1 MRTQCKLLLLVLVV
15 VALGVSAGQA
25 HADGAVS
32 VFGGANVGGNLS
44 LLTDGGNLD
53 LQTAIKNSPIF
64 GMRVGTYGFPI
75 GFEGSLTYSP
85 SAIIGGINDQ
95 LDINTN
101 ILYVEANVLLIIL
114 PGPVAPFVTG
124 GVGVHYLGF
133 NFADLATTSQTKFG
147 WNVGGGLKVNL
158 APVQLRVDIRDHVTT
173 MGLGD
178 LGLGFVGNLIGL
190 GTTDARVHN
199 FELSFGV
206 GIRF

>member
-1 MRTQCKLLLLVLVV
+1 MRTMPRSFILSVVLLV
-15 VALGVSAGQA
+15 VALGTGRAS
-25 HADGAVS
+25 ADGAVS
-32 VFGGANVGGNLS
+32 VFGGANVGGNLN
-44 LLTDGGNLD
+44 LLTDIGNLD
-53 LQTAIKNSPIF
+53 LESSIKNSPIF

-95 LDINTN
+95 LDIKTN
-101 ILYVEANVLLIIL
+101 ILYAEANVLVIIL

-124 GVGVHYLGF
+124 GAGVHYLGF
-133 NFADLATTSQTKFG
+133 NLADLASTSQTKFG
-147 WNVGGGLKVNL
+147 WNFGGGLKINV

-178 LGLGFVGNLIGL
+178 LGLGFVGDLIGL
-190 GTTDARVHN
+190 ETTDARVHN
-199 FELSFGV
+199 VELSFGV